1 MQIVEVNSH
10 GNVKLRALWLVDE
23 AMKERQP
30 PPTTAEENHGDRSE
44 LCVRDIKRLRP
55 VQQGHSGTTEDI
67 CAAAA
72 AGCHFSNCY
81 SYFTFCYLQ
90 SVSRK

>member
-1 MQIVEVNSH
+1 MQIVEVNSRV
-10 GNVKLRALWLVDE
+10 NVKLRALWLVDE

-30 PPTTAEENHGDRSE
+30 PPTTAEENHV
-44 LCVRDIKRLRP
+44 CVRDIKRLRP

-67 CAAAA
+67 CAA
-72 AGCHFSNCY
+72 GCHFSNCY

>member
-1 MQIVEVNSH
+1 MQIVEVNSRV
-10 GNVKLRALWLVDE
+10 NVKLRALWLVDE
-23 AMKERQP
+23 VMKERQP
-30 PPTTAEENHGDRSE
+30 PPTTAEENHGDRS
-44 LCVRDIKRLRP
+44 D
-55 VQQGHSGTTEDI
+55 QQGHSGTTEDI